1 VAFLSPLTISFADFL
16 VRFSIPSYVFHFVY
30 LQCIKGRLTLSI
42 YLKFTLKKKKK
53 KKKPPPPTNKKKKKK
68 KEKRN
73 RRIRNVSW
81 DRMRTVTKVP

>member
-53 KKKPPPPTNKKKKKK
+53 KKKLPPLPPTKKRKRKKKKGIG
-68 KEKRN
+68 ELE
-73 RRIRNVSW
+73 
-81 DRMRTVTKVP
+81 T